1 MADQQEV
8 RDKRGWF
15 QPGTAAGPGRPKR
28 TDYAKIIRDA
38 LTPTA
43 AFQIVEMAIEHAK
56 GGDRHARAWVF
67 SHVVAPVPKT
77 LVLDD
82 TAIADRSTIDQAVG
96 KLSVEQ
102 LATLQAVLSAMKEP
116 S

>member
-15 QPGTAAGPGRPKR
+15 QRGTAAGPGRPKR

-38 LTPTA
+38 LTPQTA
-43 AFQIVEMAIEHAK
+43 FAIVEVAIEHAK

-82 TAIADRSTIDQAVG
+82 AAVSNRSTIDQAVG
-96 KLSVEQ
+96 KLSAEQ
-102 LATLQAVLSAMKEP
+102 LATLQSVLTAMKET